1 MCRFQCRSWSPVAAL
16 QGGNTSRTFYRG
28 CRVTIIIVPFG
39 IIFLIIGF
47 FTYQANLKAAREL
60 EHRRIQNR
68 LAQIQ
73 REKASALD
81 GEAPEPPA
89 RTRRVRSRR

>member
-1 MCRFQCRSWSPVAAL
+1 MM
-16 QGGNTSRTFYRG
+16 
-28 CRVTIIIVPFG
+28 IIVPFG

-47 FTYQANLKAAREL
+47 ITYQANMKAAREM

-68 LAQIQ
+68 LAEIERRNATSGGSEETQP
-73 REKASALD
+73 S
-81 GEAPEPPA
+81 A

>member
-1 MCRFQCRSWSPVAAL
+1 M
-16 QGGNTSRTFYRG
+16 
-28 CRVTIIIVPFG
+28 IIVVPFG

-47 FTYQANLKAAREL
+47 FTYQANVKAAREM

-68 LAQIQ
+68 LAEIE
-73 REKASALD
+73 RRNAAAGASD
-81 GEAPEPPA
+81 DPQPSA